1 MRFWVGTSGY
11 SYPDWV
17 GAFYPPGTRGPK
29 MLHHYTQIFPLVE
42 LNFTYY
48 RLPTPEML
56 ARLAEQAPRGFQFLV
71 KLPRTISHEEKA
83 LDVPL
88 FRQAV
93 AEMQSRNCLLGLLCQ
108 LPQSAHQTKKRWLWL
123 ESLFEAFGGLGL
135 AVEFRHRSWAEP
147 AVTER
152 LAKASV
158 DLVAVDVPSLPNLYP
173 RRLGAPRTPRIYV
186 RLHSRN
192 ALNWYGSDSERYDYN
207 FSDAEMT
214 EWIRDLVLAKDQS
227 QQAFVLFNNCHH
239 AQAAANA
246 KRFQELLRDLQDRV
260 DIVEPPRPPP
270 KQKTLF
276 D

>member
-1 MRFWVGTSGY
+1 MRIWVGTSGY

-17 GAFYPPGTRGPK
+17 GSFYPLGVRGPK
-29 MLHHYTQIFPLVE
+29 MLDHYCQVFPLVE

-71 KLPRTISHEEKA
+71 KLTRTISHQEQSEDIA
-83 LDVPL
+83 R

-93 AEMQSRNCLLGLLCQ
+93 LEMKKRDCLLGVLCQ
-108 LPQSAHQTKKRWLWL
+108 LPQAAHQTNKRWQWL
-123 ESLFEAFGGLGL
+123 GGLFAELRDLHL
-135 AVEFRHRSWAEP
+135 AIEFRHRSWAEP
-147 AVTER
+147 EVAER
-152 LAKASV
+152 LRNAQV
-158 DLVAVDVPSLPNLYP
+158 DLVAVDVPDLPDLYP
-173 RRLGAPRTPRIYV
+173 RGLVYSTSRVYV

-192 ALNWYGSDSERYDYN
+192 AANWYRSDRDRYDYDY
-207 FSDAEMT
+207 SDAEMK
-214 EWIRDLVLAKDQS
+214 EWILDLIRVKDQA

-246 KRFQELLRDLQDRV
+246 KRFQELLRSLPESAEV
-260 DIVEPPRPPP
+260 VEARALPPR
-270 KQKTLF
+270 QKTLF